1 MINPAIIGP
10 AAGMVVGGIGF
21 VACVCFAPWRKDY
34 IPTHSFGELVIAT
47 FFIGAFAGGFLG
59 YKSVAWLG
67 LVAP

>member
-10 AAGMVVGGIGF
+10 AAGMVVGGICYVVCVGF
-21 VACVCFAPWRKDY
+21 ASWRWGY
-34 IPTHSFGELVIAT
+34 TPTDGFGELAVA
-47 FFIGAFAGGFLG
+47 AFVGGLVG